1 MTPNIENDQNQER
14 QEMIKLFSFC
24 NFALPPAPR
33 LGKGLKAVVAVSTV
47 SGLFVRN
54 KSLLTTHLVNGGLCY
69 DVMMQYTTVVTS
81 GSPRYDKN
89 FPFHP
94 FDQFAWLS
102 PSQACL
108 ALRSC

>member
-69 DVMMQYTTVVTS
+69 DVMMQYTVVTS

-108 ALRSC
+108 ALRSS